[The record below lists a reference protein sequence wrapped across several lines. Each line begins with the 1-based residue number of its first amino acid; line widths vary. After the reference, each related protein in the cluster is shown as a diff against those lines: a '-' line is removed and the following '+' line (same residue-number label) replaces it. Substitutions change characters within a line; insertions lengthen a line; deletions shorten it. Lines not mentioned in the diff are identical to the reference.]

1 MVTSLGGF
9 LTSFVFCL
17 AILIFDWRIGMIV
30 FVGIIL
36 FLVVVSLMEKKSRSD
51 VPKRQAAQ
59 AMLVETVLEAI
70 QGMSVVKAFNLDFN
84 KGKKVDNAIDESFRK
99 NMVLEKAMNPY
110 VAIQQVILYLFSVL
124 VIFASVCFYLDG
136 SMSLVY
142 CLMMMVASFM
152 VYEQQNHK
160 RDAWQICVLQKIPS
174 TGQTRLMMFRLWM
187 KKDVP
192 LHRIPTT
199 FSFIT

>member
-1 MVTSLGGF
+1 
-9 LTSFVFCL
+9 
-17 AILIFDWRIGMIV
+17 MIV

-59 AMLVETVLEAI
+59 AMLVETVLETI

-124 VIFASVCFYLDG
+124 VIFASVCLFD
-136 SMSLVY
+136 
-142 CLMMMVASFM
+142 
-152 VYEQQNHK
+152 
-160 RDAWQICVLQKIPS
+160 IC
-174 TGQTRLMMFRLWM
+174 RY
-187 KKDVP
+187 
-192 LHRIPTT
+192 
-199 FSFIT
+199 